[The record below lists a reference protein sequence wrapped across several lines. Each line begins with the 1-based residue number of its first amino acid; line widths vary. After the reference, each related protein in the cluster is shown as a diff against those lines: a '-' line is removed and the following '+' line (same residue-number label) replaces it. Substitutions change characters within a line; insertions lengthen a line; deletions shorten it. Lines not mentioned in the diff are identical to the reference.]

1 MLSSLHIENVAVI
14 KNADIDFGAGFNV
27 LTGETGAGK
36 SILIDSINLI
46 LGAKPSRD
54 LIRSGENEASVS
66 ALFSDIAVPLSKAGD
81 SEISPDEDGCLY
93 ITRSID
99 ARGKSKNAYRRQDG
113 PGIDAEGHRVMSHQ
127 HSRAERQ
134 QNTHVPCG
142 SSRVS

>member
-66 ALFSDIAVPLSKAGD
+66 GAVQRYCRSALKGGRQRDIARRGRMSVYHPQYR
-81 SEISPDEDGCLY
+81 C
-93 ITRSID
+93 
-99 ARGKSKNAYRRQDG
+99 RGKSKNAYRRQDG